1 MAQEAETL
9 EGTAFSKARRTA
21 SVSVSIGVVVQ
32 FMCEAGSCALQSV
45 PFGPKSTLTQR

>member
-1 MAQEAETL
+1 MSGDL
-9 EGTAFSKARRTA
+9 RWHGFSKARRTA

-32 FMCEAGSCALQSV
+32 FMRGRLLRMQMV